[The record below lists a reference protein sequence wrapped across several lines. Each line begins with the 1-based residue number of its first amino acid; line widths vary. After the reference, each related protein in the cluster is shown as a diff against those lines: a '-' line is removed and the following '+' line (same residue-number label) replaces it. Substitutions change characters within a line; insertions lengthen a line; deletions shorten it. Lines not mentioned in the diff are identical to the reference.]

1 MINYTWT
8 DVKEGSVLQ
17 CMNTTWLY
25 VLLNMYQTTLTRTFI
40 IVSKFNK
47 KLCQKL
53 QFLSMINIKIDY
65 NWHQLHQISIKYLIE
80 FNSIKCKKGIFL
92 NKSTL
97 SNLPII
103 FTFYLT
109 WSLWILII
117 YIFILVSLP
126 PNIIQRINLL
136 NLFWI
141 KLKWFHIMTKHW
153 KSFLVNHQTN
163 NVGYQKWCFSICK
176 NKLFQLSTF

>member
-1 MINYTWT
+1 MIIIDINYIRF
-8 DVKEGSVLQ
+8 LP
-17 CMNTTWLY
+17 NIY
-25 VLLNMYQTTLTRTFI
+25 LNLT
-40 IVSKFNK
+40 VSK
-47 KLCQKL
+47 
-53 QFLSMINIKIDY
+53 S
-65 NWHQLHQISIKYLIE
+65 
-80 FNSIKCKKGIFL
+80 KKGIFL

-126 PNIIQRINLL
+126 PNIIQRIHLL

-153 KSFLVNHQTN
+153 KSFLENHQTN
-163 NVGYQKWCFSICK
+163 NLGYKNDVSVFVKTNWFKCLHFSSSQIK
-176 NKLFQLSTF
+176 SKLIK